1 MSNKVPKIIFI
12 VPYRSRMQEANHFKI
27 YMNRYIMEDY
37 KEGDYQIFFVHQ
49 FDSRP
54 FNRGAMKNIGF
65 IAMKEK
71 YPEDYKNITFVFND
85 VDTLPSFK
93 NLLNYETTHGYIKH
107 FYGFEWTL
115 GGIVSI
121 YILLKFA

>member
-71 YPEDYKNITFVFND
+71 YPEDYKNITFVFAFAFELALAFLRIL
-85 VDTLPSFK
+85 TFIIS
-93 NLLNYETTHGYIKH
+93 LL
-107 FYGFEWTL
+107 
-115 GGIVSI
+115 
-121 YILLKFA
+121 A